1 MIQFRHKRLSLPTK
15 LSLAMTSLVIV
26 AVAGVTWLSLHRQ
39 QQTFRLELKQQAE
52 LLLNTLAVTT
62 SDPLYNLDADFLEEI
77 MQQLGRNNILVAGRV
92 YEKEGRV
99 VADAYSNSVLT
110 YGIKPDPLG
119 QRLIQSH
126 KPIFLWEADQL
137 IAGRAVVVGHQL
149 LGAVSVGLPTAPL
162 YKKMEEVRNQGIVVA
177 LIAAGAGTSLALLIS
192 RSITEPLQ
200 QMTVAT
206 QRLAAGDLTQKIEI
220 NSQDE
225 LQVLADSFNSMT
237 EQLRDLIHSKELLI
251 KSLELRAE
259 DLRQSE
265 AKNQA
270 LLDAM
275 PDLMFRFNRDGL
287 FLDFK
292 APRGDHLLRS
302 LGKFMNRTVYDL
314 LPDYIAQTYI
324 HYVTTALETQN
335 IQIFEYEWF
344 VQGKRRHFE
353 ARIVVSGKEEV
364 LAIVRD
370 ITESKLAQ
378 IKLQQAM
385 EVAEAANHAKSEFL
399 ARMSHELR
407 TPLNAII
414 GYSDLLQE
422 DAKDLEYFDLVPDL
436 QQIKTSGMHL
446 LAIIQDILDISKL
459 ESGEMTVHLE
469 TFDLSTLIN
478 EIQSTIQPL
487 ILQNNNTLIIKAYNH
502 LGKMVSDRTK
512 VKQILLNLLSNA
524 TKFTEAG
531 IITLSISNSSDQ
543 QISSQH
549 QPSLLPS
556 SVNPALSFKGEDW
569 ITFSVSDTGIGM
581 TPEQIEKVFKP
592 FIQADN
598 STTRKYGGTGLGLS
612 ITQRFCELMGGNI
625 IASSEINIGSTFTFC
640 LPRVLEEIS
649 PKQETEDRKQDIK
662 NRTSREVH
670 NS

>member
-1 MIQFRHKRLSLPTK
+1 MLPFRHKRLSLATK

-39 QQTFRLELKQQAE
+39 QQTFRQELEQQAE

-62 SDPLYNLDADFLEEI
+62 SDPLYTLDADFLEEI
-77 MQQLGRNNILVAGRV
+77 MQQLGRNQVLVAGRV
-92 YEKEGRV
+92 YEKDGRV

-119 QRLIQSH
+119 QQLIQSDQ
-126 KPIFLWEADQL
+126 PIFLWEADQL
-137 IAGRAVVVGHQL
+137 LAGRAVVVGRQR

-162 YKKMEEVRNQGIVVA
+162 YKKMAEVRTQGIIVA

-200 QMTVAT
+200 QMTIAT
-206 QRLAAGDLTQKIEI
+206 QQLAAGDLSRKIEI

-225 LQVLADSFNSMT
+225 LKVLADSFNSMT
-237 EQLRDLIHSKELLI
+237 DQLRDLIQSKEQLI

-259 DLRQSE
+259 DLRHSE
-265 AKNQA
+265 AKNRA
-270 LLDAM
+270 LLNAI

-292 APRGDHLLRS
+292 APRGDHFLRS

-314 LPDYIAQTYI
+314 LPDYIAQTYV
-324 HYVTTALETQN
+324 HYVTTALETHN

-353 ARIVVSGKEEV
+353 ARIVVSGQEEV

-378 IKLQQAM
+378 IELQQAM
-385 EVAEAANHAKSEFL
+385 EAAEAANQTKNEFL

-422 DAKDLEYFDLVPDL
+422 DAKDLGYLDLVPDL
-436 QQIKTSGMHL
+436 EQIKASGMHL
-446 LAIIQDILDISKL
+446 LTIIQDILDISKL
-459 ESGEMTVHLE
+459 ESGEMTLYLE
-469 TFDLSTLIN
+469 SFDISTLIN
-478 EIQSTIQPL
+478 EVQSTIQPL
-487 ILQNNNTLIIKAYNH
+487 IQTNNNTLIIKGANY
-502 LGKMVSDRTK
+502 LGKMVADRTK
-512 VKQILLNLLSNA
+512 VKQILFNLLSNA

-531 IITLSISNSSDQ
+531 IITLTISHSSIR

-549 QPSLLPS
+549 QPNLHSS
-556 SVNPALSFKGEDW
+556 SVNQSFSSKANDW
-569 ITFSVSDTGIGM
+569 ITFSVADTGIGM
-581 TPEQIEKVFKP
+581 TPEQINKIFDP

-612 ITQRFCELMGGNI
+612 ITKQLCELMGGNI
-625 IASSEINIGSTFTFC
+625 TVSSEINVGSTFTFF
-640 LPRVLEEIS
+640 LPRIIEEITS
-649 PKQETEDRKQDIK
+649 KPEAKDKLKHTS
-662 NRTSREVH
+662 NRRQV
-670 NS
+670 

>member
-1 MIQFRHKRLSLPTK
+1 MLQFRHKRLSLATK
-15 LSLAMTSLVIV
+15 LSVAMTSLVIV

-39 QQTFRLELKQQAE
+39 QQTFRQELEQQAE

-77 MQQLGRNNILVAGRV
+77 MQQLGRNNVLVAGRV
-92 YEKEGRV
+92 YEKDGRV

-119 QRLIQSH
+119 KQLIQSDQ
-126 KPIFLWEADQL
+126 PIFLWEANQL
-137 IAGRAVVVGHQL
+137 LAGRAVVVGRQR
-149 LGAVSVGLPTAPL
+149 LGAVSVGLSTAPL
-162 YKKMEEVRNQGIVVA
+162 YKKMEEVRTQGIIVA
-177 LIAAGAGTSLALLIS
+177 LIAAGAGTSLALFIS

-200 QMTVAT
+200 QMTIAT
-206 QRLAAGDLTQKIEI
+206 QQLAAGDLSRKIEI

-225 LQVLADSFNSMT
+225 LKVLADSFNSMT
-237 EQLRDLIHSKELLI
+237 DQLRDLIQSKEQLI

-265 AKNQA
+265 AKNRA
-270 LLDAM
+270 LLNAI
-275 PDLMFRFNRDGL
+275 PDLMFRFNREGL

-292 APRGDHLLRS
+292 APRGDHFLRS

-324 HYVTTALETQN
+324 HYVTTALETHTV
-335 IQIFEYEWF
+335 QIFEYEWF

-353 ARIVVSGKEEV
+353 ARIVVSGQEEV

-378 IKLQQAM
+378 IELQQAM

-422 DAKDLEYFDLVPDL
+422 DAKDLGYLDLVPDL
-436 QQIKTSGMHL
+436 EQIKTSGMHL

-469 TFDLSTLIN
+469 SFDLSTLIN
-478 EIQSTIQPL
+478 EVQSTIQPL
-487 ILQNNNTLIIKAYNH
+487 IQQNNNTLIIKGSNY
-502 LGKMVSDRTK
+502 LGKMISDRTK

-531 IITLSISNSSDQ
+531 VITLSISNSSSQ
-543 QISSQH
+543 QVSSQH

-556 SVNPALSFKGEDW
+556 SVNQALSFKGEDW

-625 IASSEINIGSTFTFC
+625 IASSEINMGSTFTFY
-640 LPRVLEEIS
+640 LPRVLEEIP
-649 PKQETEDRKQDIK
+649 PKQETEDPLKETRDRRHI
-662 NRTSREVH
+662 
-670 NS
+670 